1 MRLEWTHKYKEGKV
15 VIVGVRGWCW
25 LGVLDGNAVKIYF
38 FVSHLRL
45 HGNPMAWRTSCP
57 QWAYPEGE
65 SSPGC
70 LACCVLTVPLPC
82 STGAFR
88 DSLPK
93 SPPCLPV
100 WMICLL
106 HPYTHRAGRGLLF
119 SPLDLP
125 SSLSFLFPLT
135 AWPLPAVH
143 PRHHPS
149 SMGQQWWLLQHR
161 PGLISSLVYIIPM
174 SSHSPQSDL
183 HTLPATQGPS
193 QAFPTF
199 PVLSTCLSKLLFILW
214 HCGQEISGMFEDWKS
229 NLMAQKC
236 VGNLYWS

>member
-1 MRLEWTHKYKEGKV
+1 MRLERTHKYKEGKV
-15 VIVGVRGWCW
+15 VIGGLRGWCW

-100 WMICLL
+100 WMVCLL
-106 HPYTHRAGRGLLF
+106 HPYTHRAGGASSSLLRICPLASPSCSHSQPGL
-119 SPLDLP
+119 SPLCVLATIQPPWDNNGDAPTQTWPYFFPCLHHPHVPPTALRVTSIPCLPLRALHKLSQPSLSCLPAFP
-125 SSLSFLFPLT
+125 SSFSSFDTVARRF
-135 AWPLPAVH
+135 
-143 PRHHPS
+143 
-149 SMGQQWWLLQHR
+149 QE
-161 PGLISSLVYIIPM
+161 
-174 SSHSPQSDL
+174 
-183 HTLPATQGPS
+183 
-193 QAFPTF
+193 
-199 PVLSTCLSKLLFILW
+199 CLKTGKAI
-214 HCGQEISGMFEDWKS
+214 
-229 NLMAQKC
+229 
-236 VGNLYWS
+236 